1 MKKPILFVVG
11 SEPAY
16 RVHKLFAEYCAKQG
30 RPLAFLYDSAP
41 DAFFETLTKDA
52 QALGATVASL
62 DAAIQPGPHE
72 PPWGLF
78 RRPSDR
84 VRLFEQVRK
93 QSTSPRIRAF
103 TDLIFGRLDAAR
115 TILKQVRP
123 SAIVVAEDGIA
134 GPMVLMAAAREL
146 GIPIIDLP
154 YGHGTQR
161 DLEVS
166 LERKQADGELQYPEG
181 PEGEAITKHAPEWI
195 KRGPFEGV
203 LLFPSDYIVVLE
215 SAGVHF
221 RHCWSVHGGLADR
234 LMVESPRMMA
244 LYREEG
250 IPDTKLVLVGSVYG
264 GFLLD
269 SIAGDDA
276 ARAAFRQPKKIA
288 ASPTR
293 VLVSWPPSYHSERAE
308 HSEFASYADM
318 TRAFFDWIRTLSG
331 VQLTVSLHPAVSADD
346 RAMIADLGV
355 VTTDDYILSLIP
367 RHDIYVTYFSSTIRW
382 AIASGKPVVNY
393 DAYKIALPV
402 YDAAPG
408 VVTTAAMA
416 EAKKVIG
423 ELVSSEDAFGRLA
436 ERQVAVA
443 AEWGVLDARA
453 MPKILAELDAV
464 VRG

>member
-30 RPLAFLYDSAP
+30 RALAFLYDNAP
-41 DAFFETLTKDA
+41 DAFFETVARDA
-52 QALGATVASL
+52 QALGTTATSL
-62 DAAIQPGPHE
+62 DAAIQPGPHD

-93 QSTSPRIRAF
+93 QSTSGRIRAF
-103 TDLIFGRLDAAR
+103 TDLIFGRLAAAR
-115 TILKQVRP
+115 AILKQIKP

-134 GPMVLMAAAREL
+134 GPMVLIAAAREL
-146 GIPIIDLP
+146 GIPIVDLP
-154 YGHGTQR
+154 YGHGTER

-166 LERKQADGELQYPEG
+166 LERKQADNELQYPEG
-181 PEGEAITKHAPEWI
+181 PEGAAITQHAPEWI

-234 LMVESPRMMA
+234 LMVESPRMLA

-250 IPDTKLVLVGSVYG
+250 IPEDKLALVGSVYG
-264 GFLLD
+264 DFLLD
-269 SIAGDDA
+269 SIAGDAA
-276 ARAAFRQPKKIA
+276 ARAAFRQPQKIA
-288 ASPTR
+288 SAPTR
-293 VLVSWPPSYHSERAE
+293 ILVSWPPSYHSERAE
-308 HSEFASYADM
+308 HSEFPSYADM
-318 TRAFFDWIRTLSG
+318 TRSFFEWVRTLPD

-346 RAMIADLGV
+346 RAMIAGLGV

-382 AIASGKPVVNY
+382 AIASGKPVINY
-393 DAYKIALPV
+393 DAYKIGLPI
-402 YDAAPG
+402 YEAAPA
-408 VVTTAAMA
+408 VVTTTEMN
-416 EAKKVIG
+416 EAKRVLG
-423 ELVSSEDAFGRLA
+423 ELVASDQAFAKLA
-436 ERQVAVA
+436 SQQVAVA
-443 AEWGVLDARA
+443 PEWGILDARA
-453 MPKILAELDAV
+453 MPRILAEIDRLQ
-464 VRG
+464 